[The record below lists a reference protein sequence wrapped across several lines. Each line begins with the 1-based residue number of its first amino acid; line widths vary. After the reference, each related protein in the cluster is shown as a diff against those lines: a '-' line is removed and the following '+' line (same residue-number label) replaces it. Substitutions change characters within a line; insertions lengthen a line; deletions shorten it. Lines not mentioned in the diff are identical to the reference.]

1 MIIFSSAIAGSNR
14 SLLED
19 AVVKLAKRNGKRIV
33 IVNFIDEMIE
43 SAKSLNKYLNAANLP
58 NLDIK
63 TLELL
68 KTTAF
73 HRITDKIK
81 EDKNVD
87 YIIDGHMAFWWKSG
101 PINLLNV
108 NDFKELEPDFFISV
122 LSAPDQ
128 VLKTLKAKSEWTNK
142 DIDSYEIA
150 IWSELE
156 LYTTDLISDTL
167 GSKNYLISANED
179 PRTLYDLLYAA
190 HKPKV
195 YLSYSMEHRDTDYKQ
210 LDAFTEKLRKH
221 SIIFNPRTIDI
232 AAYHTTEDEKLKDLV
247 FNQTVRRDYHLIDQS
262 DLVVIHM
269 STLVYSSGVDS
280 ERMHAHTNG
289 KTVLLYFPFQ
299 RYSPF
304 TPYFVDKMYKEESQI
319 IRDIENL
326 AKRNAIKRK
335 ASR

>member
-1 MIIFSSAIAGSNR
+1 M
-14 SLLED
+14 
-19 AVVKLAKRNGKRIV
+19 

-156 LYTTDLISDTL
+156 LYTTDLI
-167 GSKNYLISANED
+167 A
-179 PRTLYDLLYAA
+179 
-190 HKPKV
+190 V
-195 YLSYSMEHRDTDYKQ
+195 
-210 LDAFTEKLRKH
+210 
-221 SIIFNPRTIDI
+221 
-232 AAYHTTEDEKLKDLV
+232 
-247 FNQTVRRDYHLIDQS
+247 
-262 DLVVIHM
+262 
-269 STLVYSSGVDS
+269 
-280 ERMHAHTNG
+280 
-289 KTVLLYFPFQ
+289 
-299 RYSPF
+299 
-304 TPYFVDKMYKEESQI
+304 
-319 IRDIENL
+319 
-326 AKRNAIKRK
+326 
-335 ASR
+335 